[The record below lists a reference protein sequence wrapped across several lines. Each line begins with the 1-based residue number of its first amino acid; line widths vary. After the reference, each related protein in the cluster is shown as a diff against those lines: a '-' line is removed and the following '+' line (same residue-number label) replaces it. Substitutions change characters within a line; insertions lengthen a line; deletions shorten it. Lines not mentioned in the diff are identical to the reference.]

1 MAHQTSIG
9 TVAREWARL
18 GATGFGGPQAH
29 VAMLRELCVEREQWI
44 EPDEF
49 EHANAACNLLPG
61 PASTQLAIYC
71 ALRAGGQWAALIGG
85 LLFIIPGLVMIIVLA
100 AISLSSAPA
109 DWLRGVGAGAGA
121 AVIGVVLRVGWD
133 LSRSSLAPHEG
144 LRRWRAV
151 AYLAVGAISVIAVGP
166 FVVLALIGC
175 GLVELI
181 IRRAEAPPLSSFGAP
196 AAVALLLAATTAAS
210 TQTQLAWT
218 ALKVGALSYGGGFVI
233 VPIMQ
238 EDAVRLY
245 GWMTDGQFLNAVALG
260 QITPGPVVQTVA
272 VVGYAAA
279 GLGGALLASFV
290 AFAPSFLFVMAG
302 GGRFLSLRNNK
313 DARAFLDGAG
323 PAAVGAIFG
332 ALIPLA
338 SGLSFSWQWV
348 IAAAATALLFGAK
361 LGVVPTLLLA
371 AAAGAIAAL
380 LGAPLPAL
388 G

>member
-1 MAHQTSIG
+1 MANQASTAS
-9 TVAREWARL
+9 VAREWARL
-18 GATGFGGPQAH
+18 GFTGFGGPQAH
-29 VAMLRELCVEREQWI
+29 VAMLRELCVERRRWI
-44 EPDEF
+44 DAEEF

-85 LLFIIPGLVMIIVLA
+85 LLFILPGLAMIIVLA
-100 AISLSSAPA
+100 AISLASAPA

-144 LRRWRAV
+144 VRRWRAF
-151 AYLAVGAISVIAVGP
+151 AYLAVGAISVIAAGP

-181 IRRAEAPPLSSFGAP
+181 IRRAQAPRLSSFSAP
-196 AAVALLLAATTAAS
+196 AALALLVGAATSLS

-238 EDAVRLY
+238 EDAVRVY

-279 GLGGALLASFV
+279 GLGGALLASLV

-302 GGRFLSLRNNK
+302 GGRFLSLRNNAH
-313 DARAFLDGAG
+313 ARAFLDGAG

-338 SGLSFSWQWV
+338 SGLSFSWQWA
-348 IAAAATALLFGAK
+348 IAVVATVLLFGAR

-371 AAAGAIAAL
+371 AAAGAAAAL

-388 G
+388 A

>member
-1 MAHQTSIG
+1 MTHQASIA

-18 GATGFGGPQAH
+18 GFTGFGGPQAH
-29 VAMLRELCVEREQWI
+29 VAMLRELCVERRGWI
-44 EPDEF
+44 DADEF

-85 LLFIIPGLVMIIVLA
+85 LLFIIPGLVMIIALA

-121 AVIGVVLRVGWD
+121 AVIGVVLRVGWE

-144 LRRWRAV
+144 LRRGRAV
-151 AYLAVGAISVIAVGP
+151 AYLVVGAISVVAVGP

-175 GLVELI
+175 GLVELL
-181 IRRAEAPPLSSFGAP
+181 IRRAETPPLSSFGAP
-196 AAVALLLAATTAAS
+196 AVIALLLAAAAAS
-210 TQTQLAWT
+210 TQMQLLWT

-238 EDAVRLY
+238 QDAVGVYR
-245 GWMTDGQFLNAVALG
+245 WMTDGQFLNAVALG

-272 VVGYAAA
+272 VVGFAAA
-279 GLGGALLASFV
+279 GLGGALLASLV

-302 GGRFLSLRNNK
+302 GGRFLSLRESG

-332 ALIPLA
+332 ALVPLA
-338 SGLSFSWQWV
+338 SGLSVSWQWA
-348 IAAAATALLFGAK
+348 IAAAATALLFGAR

-371 AAAGAIAAL
+371 AAAGAVAAL

-388 G
+388 A